1 MEKERGER
9 ERETDRQTDRQRERD
24 RDRERG
30 REREGCVCVCV
41 YVGDWGG
48 GRGGERRKKQPPAR
62 NIQCLYQDVVVAATE
77 AWLLSSS
84 YGVNVGVAGPSARQP
99 LNGFQSQAKLVTL
112 RTGFQGQAR

>member
-1 MEKERGER
+1 M
-9 ERETDRQTDRQRERD
+9 
-24 RDRERG
+24 
-30 REREGCVCVCV
+30 CV

-48 GRGGERRKKQPPAR
+48 GGGEGKSNLQVETF
-62 NIQCLYQDVVVAATE
+62 QCLCQDVVVAAIE

-112 RTGFQGQAR
+112 RTGFHGQAR